1 MVPEQLLT
9 CADDWVAAGEGA
21 RNVVLRYR
29 GAELPLVRAVAQ
41 CARAIGTLCA
51 KH

>member
-1 MVPEQLLT
+1 MVPEQLT
-9 CADDWVAAGEGA
+9 CASDWVVAGEGA

-29 GAELPLVRAVAQ
+29 GAEVPLVRAVAP
-41 CARAIGTLCA
+41 CARVVGTLVGA